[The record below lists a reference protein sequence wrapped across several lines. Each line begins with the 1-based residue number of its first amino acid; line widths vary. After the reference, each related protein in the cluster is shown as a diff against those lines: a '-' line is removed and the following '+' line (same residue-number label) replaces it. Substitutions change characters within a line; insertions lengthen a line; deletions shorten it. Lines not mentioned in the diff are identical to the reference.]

1 MRIYEKCVNS
11 EHYGVC
17 RSIPHSVISTS
28 KKIEKSKI
36 DFKGG
41 RSDFRSFCDRF
52 LSQKIL
58 ARFKRKILLFVC
70 ECRTHSFLVFGEM
83 CKCAFIKILLGK
95 TQKVTKVTQY
105 QFCQKPKLYLVP
117 EQKKSRPGWK
127 KNSLSKT
134 EKKSRTKPLRGT
146 LYPWLFLRFGKSSDQ
161 RDGFLFPCFYSREN
175 IFFARFDLR

>member
-1 MRIYEKCVNS
+1 MGSGFGTRNTR
-11 EHYGVC
+11 G
-17 RSIPHSVISTS
+17 SVVVTPPSYFY
-28 KKIEKSKI
+28 KDPAFQKIEKSKI

-70 ECRTHSFLVFGEM
+70 ECRTHSFLVFWEM
-83 CKCAFIKILLGK
+83 SKCAFIKILLGK

-105 QFCQKPKLYLVP
+105 QFCHLRLCLWQNCIRSGT
-117 EQKKSRPGWK
+117 KKSRPGWK

-146 LYPWLFLRFGKSSDQ
+146 LYPWLFFCFGKSSDQ
-161 RDGFLFPCFYSREN
+161 RDGFFLSLRQLLFPCEWF
-175 IFFARFDLR
+175 